1 MIPGPLITWVWKE
14 QEEIVIAIVI
24 AAFSN
29 SHFEFSLHIPL
40 WGLVTLCNGCTVAK
54 GVFQVYCL
62 CQVVTQTSSSA
73 AQSNQLHRDQGIPKL
88 LEPGGDASSVFKKD
102 VLHQQSWW
110 KKLQLVHHS
119 HSLLGNLFCWSFK
132 AHKDLTKSSDKG
144 WDLVEN

>member
-40 WGLVTLCNGCTVAK
+40 WGLVTLFDGCTVAK

-62 CQVVTQTSSSA
+62 YQVATQTSSSA

-88 LEPGGDASSVFKKD
+88 LEPGGMYYTSRANAKSCSWSITPIAYLETSSAGA
-102 VLHQQSWW
+102 L
-110 KKLQLVHHS
+110 KLIKTWQNH
-119 HSLLGNLFCWSFK
+119 
-132 AHKDLTKSSDKG
+132 LTRG
-144 WDLVEN
+144 EI